1 MRFSLVATIVIAWVV
16 SMSALLA
23 IGSLVF
29 AQEPEAAAPSAESPA
44 TGADETAKGHDDHKA
59 GGHGHAGHDDTDLSH
74 GNAGPNQEKVEEV
87 RFDLALAS
95 LIIFLALLA
104 ILTKFAWGPISHGL
118 EAREH
123 AIAEQIENARRDSEK
138 AAEQL
143 RLYEQKLVAAADEAR
158 NLIGEARKEAE
169 RAREQ
174 IVTEAKAA
182 AQHEKDRAI
191 ADIQLARQE
200 ALRAIAQRSVD
211 TAIKLAGNIVK
222 REIKPGDHEQ
232 LIKQAL
238 QELPSAN

>member
-1 MRFSLVATIVIAWVV
+1 
-16 SMSALLA
+16 
-23 IGSLVF
+23 
-29 AQEPEAAAPSAESPA
+29 
-44 TGADETAKGHDDHKA
+44 
-59 GGHGHAGHDDTDLSH
+59 
-74 GNAGPNQEKVEEV
+74 
-87 RFDLALAS
+87 
-95 LIIFLALLA
+95 
-104 ILTKFAWGPISHGL
+104 L